1 MNRQH
6 WILFSLLAVVFV
18 VEGFDVNLANVVLPY
33 VGKEFAAGPAQ
44 LGRALSTMALGAVI
58 AFFVIRMAD
67 LHGRRLVLLGSVAGF
82 SLLSIATAFAP
93 DLRIFVL
100 LQFVARIML
109 VTQVTVAYVLL
120 SETLP
125 AANRGRMMGLLAA
138 FASMGAALPAL
149 LLQTAVESWLG
160 WRGLFMLGGL
170 PLLLVPLLALRVRE
184 SDVFR
189 VGRSERSQSVR
200 VQLRELLTKDLRGR
214 FLAIS
219 AVWFIVNFWAA
230 TAMFFFTYYVL
241 QSRHWTAHDL
251 QVLAPLTLVG
261 SFAGY
266 VGAGVLMDRYGRR
279 TATGALLLVGMCV
292 TILCYRS
299 ESFAVIAAAWI
310 MLQMLQGVWPVVYTY
325 TSELFP
331 TRIRA
336 AANGLAHNFLGR
348 WGMVAAPMLV
358 GFAAES
364 FGGMGQAV
372 ATLALLNLL
381 VVPLLWW
388 VLPETRDIDLSRA
401 GGGVAER

>member
-67 LHGRRLVLLGSVAGF
+67 LHGRRIILLGAVTGF

-93 DLRIFVL
+93 DLRTFVL

-109 VTQVTVAYVLL
+109 VTQITVAYVLL

-125 AANRGRMMGLLAA
+125 AARRGRMMGLLAA

-149 LLQTAVESWLG
+149 LLQTAVDSRLG
-160 WRGLFMLGGL
+160 WRSLFILGGL
-170 PLLLVPLLALRVRE
+170 PLLMVPLLAVTVRE
-184 SDVFR
+184 SDLFR
-189 VGRSERSQSVR
+189 IGRSERSQSIR
-200 VQLRELLTKDLRGR
+200 VQLSELLTPSLRGR

-219 AVWFIVNFWAA
+219 GVWFIVNFWAA

-241 QSRHWTAHDL
+241 QSRQWSAHDL
-251 QVLAPLTLVG
+251 QLVAPLALVA

-266 VGAGVLMDRYGRR
+266 VAAGLLMDRYGRR
-279 TATGALLLVGMCV
+279 AAAGGLLLVGMCV
-292 TILCYRS
+292 TVVCYRS
-299 ESFAVIAAAWI
+299 QSFAVIAATWI
-310 MLQMLQGVWPVVYTY
+310 VLQTLQGVWPVVYTY

-348 WGMVAAPMLV
+348 WGMVAAPALV
-358 GFAAES
+358 GRAAES
-364 FGGMGQAV
+364 LGGMGPAV
-372 ATLALLNLL
+372 ATLALVNLL
-381 VVPLLWW
+381 VIPLLWW
-388 VLPETRDIDLSRA
+388 VLPETRGTDLSQA
-401 GGGVAER
+401 GSAAA